1 MLLHLMRI
9 ALHPELDLSFLA
21 QQQQALS
28 ARQHEQRPSPPPQQ
42 HEQQVRNA
50 PKLQEQQ
57 HQTDGHGAQ
66 GQSSTEPVGQGV
78 CLLRQYKCASSTWV
92 PDPID

>member
-28 ARQHEQRPSPPPQQ
+28 VRQHEQSLPPQQ
-42 HEQQVRNA
+42 QQHKQQVRNA

-66 GQSSTEPVGQGV
+66 AQSSTEPVGQGV
-78 CLLRQYKCASSTWV
+78 CLLCRYKCVSSPQVT
-92 PDPID
+92 DPI